1 MEDKKL
7 SFELIKRKYTLTNNH
22 FADFFVYSNSK
33 AFRTS
38 RVMYLYLVRAVELVY
53 RTYARDGPTAARDK
67 IDVIVWPAETMPARR
82 PQYKQ
87 GLINFLDAVKQKDE
101 AGTARDP
108 LRKR

>member
-1 MEDKKL
+1 MENKKL
-7 SFELIKRKYTLTNNH
+7 SFELIKRKYSLTNND
-22 FADFFVYSNSK
+22 FAKFFSYSNDR

-38 RVMYLYLVRAVELVY
+38 RVMYRYLVRAIELVY
-53 RTYARDGPTAARDK
+53 RTYIRDGPEASRDK
-67 IDVIVWPAETMPARR
+67 IAVIVWPAETRPKRR

-87 GLINFLDAVKQKDE
+87 GLVFFLDAIKQKEE